1 MLVEV
6 EWEPFRHQLTARC
19 LQTVGQA
26 RRGHHEDGG
35 QVLRGGRGGLGGLVG
50 GQRGGEEEQQ

>member
-19 LQTVGQA
+19 LQTAGQT

-35 QVLRGGRGGLGGLVG
+35 QVLRGGRGGLSGLVG